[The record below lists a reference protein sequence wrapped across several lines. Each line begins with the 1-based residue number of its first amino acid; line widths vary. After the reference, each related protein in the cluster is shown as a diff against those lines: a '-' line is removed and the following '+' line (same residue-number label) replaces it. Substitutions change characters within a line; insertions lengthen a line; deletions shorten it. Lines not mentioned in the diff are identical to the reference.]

1 VGPLPHTPLA
11 GKRGRGEVGGMAPN
25 TSAKSKA
32 SPKSSATT
40 ATAKPGKKAKGA
52 KATMADGADR
62 YALYRLSV
70 QDPEH
75 EVSMFRRFYKDAFNR
90 WPTTLREDFCA
101 AFAVCVEWVQR
112 DAEATAVGVD
122 LDPEPL
128 DYGRQHYLPA
138 LSAEQQA
145 RLTLLQQDVLETKT
159 KAEVI
164 AAQNYSFFLFKKR
177 EEVLRYFKSVKRS
190 LADEG
195 IFVFD
200 MMGGS
205 AFYQADLQ
213 EARKVA
219 RRTPQAKRDNPPF
232 RYVWHQETF
241 NPITADALFHIHF
254 RFPDGSALER
264 AFTYD
269 WRLWTLPELRELL
282 DEAGFSETHVY
293 WETLDKDGDPSGNY
307 RRATDGRPDPAWL
320 CYVVAVA

>member
-1 VGPLPHTPLA
+1 MASPHKSPA
-11 GKRGRGEVGGMAPN
+11 
-25 TSAKSKA
+25 SKA
-32 SPKSSATT
+32 STSKAL
-40 ATAKPGKKAKGA
+40 AKAPAKAPTKGGKKQKP
-52 KATMADGADR
+52 TMADGADK

-90 WPTTLREDFCA
+90 WPTSLREDFCA

-112 DAEATAVGVD
+112 DVEATAVGVD

-128 DYGRQHYLPA
+128 DYGRTHYLPA
-138 LSAEQQA
+138 LSAEQQS
-145 RLTLLQQDVLETKT
+145 RLTLLQKDVLETTT

-190 LADEG
+190 LDDEG

-213 EARKVA
+213 EGRKVA
-219 RRTPQAKRDNPPF
+219 RRTPEAKRDNPPF

-241 NPITADALFHIHF
+241 NPITADVLFHIHF
-254 RFPDGSALER
+254 RFPDGSALEE

-269 WRLWTLPELRELL
+269 WRMWTLPELRELL

-307 RRATDGRPDPAWL
+307 RRASEGRPDPAWL
-320 CYVVAVA
+320 CYVVAVN